1 MIMQNWRKQKMVIE
15 HYRLL
20 RQIKW
25 KASMIMLQNEKKKGS
40 LKIISPRRSPIHLD
54 LNSNQ
59 RIHRIYQIQPL
70 SGWFKSMTECFQC

>member
-1 MIMQNWRKQKMVIE
+1 
-15 HYRLL
+15 
-20 RQIKW
+20 
-25 KASMIMLQNEKKKGS
+25 MIMLQNEKKKKGI

-70 SGWFKSMTECFQC
+70 SG

>member
-25 KASMIMLQNEKKKGS
+25 KASMIMLQNEKKHKVP
-40 LKIISPRRSPIHLD
+40 LKLLVHAGAQFI
-54 LNSNQ
+54 
-59 RIHRIYQIQPL
+59 
-70 SGWFKSMTECFQC
+70 